1 MIPRTLEPREVEVLT
16 HLANGKTTDEI
27 CALMKLHK
35 SVILDMKR
43 IATRKLGAV
52 NRINAVA
59 IAVELGLVNVGNR
72 GL

>member
-16 HLANGKTTDEI
+16 HLANAKTTDEI
-27 CALMKLHK
+27 CALIKLRK
-35 SVILDMKR
+35 SVIFDMTR
-43 IATRKLGAV
+43 IAMRKLGAV

-72 GL
+72 GP